1 MQVTP
6 YLILDGQGN
15 PIPVSPRTITQN
27 LDIMMIEAAY
37 RFANDSVAPVY
48 VQQLLT
54 TVVGWLMGQFET
66 LNQQLLEQTSLYY
79 YPVSNIGS
87 IQVYGQDGLV
97 YNLEAGQSF
106 VVTCYVAPNIFANDT
121 LLQQLETATI
131 TAISSALQNSVV
143 SNNMITTAL
152 TTIYGSDVISFT
164 FSGLGG
170 GASNFDTI
178 TLMDNSTQLGIAKNL
193 TVNANGT
200 LSVQEAVTVD
210 FVSYAPGNTAVS

>member
-1 MQVTP
+1 
-6 YLILDGQGN
+6 
-15 PIPVSPRTITQN
+15 
-27 LDIMMIEAAY
+27 
-37 RFANDSVAPVY
+37 
-48 VQQLLT
+48 
-54 TVVGWLMGQFET
+54 
-66 LNQQLLEQTSLYY
+66 
-79 YPVSNIGS
+79 
-87 IQVYGQDGLV
+87 
-97 YNLEAGQSF
+97 
-106 VVTCYVAPNIFANDT
+106 
-121 LLQQLETATI
+121 
-131 TAISSALQNSVV
+131 
-143 SNNMITTAL
+143 MITTAL